1 MQISR
6 ILPDFRPLLCCY
18 MHLGFVTVLLIAYS
32 GVTSAALNDA
42 EAVNTSGLQR
52 MLSQRVAKSY
62 LMIGADINSEE
73 AKEQLYKSIILFEN
87 NFHAL
92 SNYAPND
99 EIKHQLRVIEKD
111 WKSYKKI
118 ALSTPDRGAASKL
131 IQKALTV
138 FNSSNDLVTLIEK
151 HSATSKARLV
161 NVSGRQRALSQRIA
175 MYYQALA
182 WGVGNDYE
190 RDFEESMA
198 LFESSLNEL
207 DQSPVNTPEI
217 RKLLAK
223 VKAQWFFSKS
233 GFTQYK
239 EGRYMPTAIS
249 VTTESILKKMQVLTQ
264 KYEQVMV
271 NSQGVASS

>member
-1 MQISR
+1 MA
-6 ILPDFRPLLCCY
+6 Y
-18 MHLGFVTVLLIAYS
+18 LIAYS
-32 GVTSAALNDA
+32 GETSAALNDA

-62 LMIGADINSEE
+62 LMIGADINSED
-73 AKEQLYKSIILFEN
+73 AREQLDKSITLFEN
-87 NFHAL
+87 NFQAL
-92 SNYAPND
+92 SDYAPND
-99 EIKHQLRVIEKD
+99 AIKHQLNVVAKD
-111 WKSYKKI
+111 WETYKKM
-118 ALSTPDRGAASKL
+118 ALSEPDREAAADL
-131 IQKALTV
+131 IQKALRV

-182 WGVGNDYE
+182 WGVGGNIYE
-190 RDFEESMA
+190 KGFEESMA

-217 RKLLAK
+217 KKLLSK

-239 EGRYMPTAIS
+239 QGRYMPTAIS

-271 NSQGVASS
+271 NGQGLASS